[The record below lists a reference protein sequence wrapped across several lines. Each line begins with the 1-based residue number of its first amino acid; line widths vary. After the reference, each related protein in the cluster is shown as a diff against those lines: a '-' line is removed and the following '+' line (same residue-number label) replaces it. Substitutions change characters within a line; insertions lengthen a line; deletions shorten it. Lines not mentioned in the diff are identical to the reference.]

1 MAPKIALITG
11 CSTGIGHA
19 LAVEFA
25 SRGYQ
30 VIATARNTASLKQLE
45 LDHSNIKALALDV
58 CDGDSIDRLYDEVS
72 VLANGGLAYL
82 VNNAGAHYAAP
93 AIELEADRIRNV
105 FETNVVG
112 VMRMCAKFSKLL
124 IAGRGTIV
132 QIGSVTRAVP
142 VVWQSPYNATKAALS
157 QYTKTLRLELQPFG
171 VHVCEVVTGYVQSN
185 ILRDGLQSAPDSLYT
200 PIKDHIETMKNKG
213 NSNGMPA
220 AVYARRVVDKLVRK
234 NPPPEFWEGAQ
245 SWYLYYITTWI
256 PTWISHKIFYAVF
269 KLAKLRR

>member
-105 FETNVVG
+105 FETNVSASHVIDLRSSPNE
-112 VMRMCAKFSKLL
+112 RMKL
-124 IAGRGTIV
+124 
-132 QIGSVTRAVP
+132 
-142 VVWQSPYNATKAALS
+142 
-157 QYTKTLRLELQPFG
+157 
-171 VHVCEVVTGYVQSN
+171 C
-185 ILRDGLQSAPDSLYT
+185 
-200 PIKDHIETMKNKG
+200 
-213 NSNGMPA
+213 
-220 AVYARRVVDKLVRK
+220 
-234 NPPPEFWEGAQ
+234 
-245 SWYLYYITTWI
+245 
-256 PTWISHKIFYAVF
+256 
-269 KLAKLRR
+269 